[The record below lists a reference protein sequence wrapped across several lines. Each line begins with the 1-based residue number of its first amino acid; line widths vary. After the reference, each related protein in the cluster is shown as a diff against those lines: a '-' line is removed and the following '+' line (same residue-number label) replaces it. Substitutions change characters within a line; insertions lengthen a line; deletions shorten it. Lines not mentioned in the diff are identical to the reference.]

1 MHGLT
6 LGLSVLWILNPFSP
20 VEASKN
26 ASVKCEELGPDLE
39 DLSSSGTFDHL
50 GENTQCLKDI
60 HPSMKLYTKNI
71 PEGCLLTG
79 KDQQNYYTDISE
91 CSEEV
96 KRVSKFAFLVHGFMP
111 LQSSHSSSN
120 LIGEWIDMKN
130 KIVKEENT
138 GAVMVDWRYGAD
150 ADIEFLFKNNLME
163 ILEDLLNLKPYQQA
177 AANTRYVGA
186 AIARIMEQI
195 YQKNQQASFHCIGHS
210 LGAHTCG
217 FAGKAF
223 RKISRM
229 SLKRISGLDPVKP
242 LFLNDDRISQQARLY
257 RTDAETVDII
267 HTDSMLFGSFEPIGH
282 FDFYP
287 GSENK
292 FGYDQPEAGVFGSHL
307 SAIFIYMSTIGPK
320 PCNAT
325 HICSSSVT
333 NAGVQGCQVTK
344 DAPAIGYNLQSVN
357 SKNGIYAIEVK
368 NKHLEC
374 FSPNVTK
381 TLAIENYGNMNDQFG
396 IMTAAKLALRFID
409 EAQKIVDDKIQGLE
423 LMIGALRR
431 SATKMKKEEQKL
443 LTNISIEFEV
453 AQSKI
458 IDARMNLKFLAK
470 ETMQRSDSLIK
481 FLEAYKTNKKY
492 RKYIF
497 KRIANLLEKSA
508 QFLTEAEKT
517 YKIVDRHYINIKEY
531 LKSFDHNFIQRLTES
546 LKDTKSEKE
555 TVDKVGTLA
564 VAGVILGCP
573 VAVIANLAIPGTGL
587 FEYVT
592 LTVCGSAFSLTFG
605 AAVKSVGFEA
615 DVSTLQAD
623 IASTVQNVK
632 NQMENIEQHISTLRK
647 EKQIAMDWKNHL
659 DNMVHRG
666 DLAELADAIDENLS
680 LIVDEAI
687 AEYKGLKCYAKNY
700 FTFRICLE
708 KCNDTCG
715 DECKKGSKP
724 CALADDL

>member
-333 NAGVQGCQVTK
+333 NDGVQGCQVTK
-344 DAPAIGYNLQSVN
+344 DAPAIGYSLQSVN

-396 IMTAAKLALRFID
+396 IMTGAKLALRFID

-423 LMIGALRR
+423 KIIVALR
-431 SATKMKKEEQKL
+431 SSVTKMQREEQNL
-443 LTNISIEFEV
+443 LRKITIEYQD
-453 AQSKI
+453 AQSNI
-458 IDARMNLKFLAK
+458 IEARMNLKFLAK

-497 KRIANLLEKSA
+497 KRMATLLEKSA
-508 QFLTEAEKT
+508 QFLTQAENT
-517 YKIVDRHYINIKEY
+517 YKTVEGHYRNIENNLIDFKN
-531 LKSFDHNFIQRLTES
+531 NFIRHLQEK
-546 LKDTKSEKE
+546 LKDAQSSE
-555 TVDKVGTLA
+555 DKTQNTGIILS
-564 VAGVILGCP
+564 VASIVGCP
-573 VAVIANLAIPGTGL
+573 GALLMNILLPGTGVMETL
-587 FEYVT
+587 SVT
-592 LTVCGSAFSLTFG
+592 ACITTAVSTVGKLATLKTLEKDIFSLQT
-605 AAVKSVGFEA
+605 
-615 DVSTLQAD
+615 D
-623 IASTVQNVK
+623 IASIFSLQTIIK
-632 NQMENIEQHISTLRK
+632 QHISSLGI
-647 EKQIAMDWKNHL
+647 EKQIAMDWKSHME
-659 DNMVHRG
+659 NMG
-666 DLAELADAIDENLS
+666 DLAELSLAIDENLS

-708 KCNDTCG
+708 ECNDRCG
-715 DECKKGSKP
+715 DVCKKGSKL
-724 CALADDL
+724 CALADNL